1 MIEDAGKV
9 VGASLLVWTGLYLA
23 SRALLPLSKTYRA
36 WDRQRQYKARG
47 LVPSSIFLL
56 SIVPISVLALGWD
69 ADLEQ
74 VRVKGATATSQIICA
89 VATGYFI
96 YDSAVVLLHLPD
108 DGLAYLVH
116 GLLCMVGIPVLRGC
130 LSG

>member
-1 MIEDAGKV
+1 MTEEAGKV
-9 VGASLLVWTGLYLA
+9 VAASLLVWTGLYFA
-23 SRALLPLSKTYRA
+23 SRALLPWSKTYRA

-56 SIVPISVLALGWD
+56 SIVPISALALGWD
-69 ADLEQ
+69 TNLEQ
-74 VRVKGATATSQIICA
+74 VRVKGATATSQLICA

-96 YDSAVVLLHLPD
+96 YDSAVVLLHLRD